1 MVRIVDNIL
10 GDNLFEPVLTENR
23 FFEAVAGEE
32 RTRGDTVGV
41 ETVLEESEERFV
53 LTLSIKNF
61 STEDGSKTDRS
72 GAIVVEFNFDKSEL
86 IFLVSFL
93 SFSL

>member
-1 MVRIVDNIL
+1 MVRRVDNIL

-32 RTRGDTVGV
+32 RTRGGTVVV

-61 STEDGSKTDRS
+61 LTEDGSKTDIS
-72 GAIVVEFNFDKSEL
+72 GAIAVESFDKSVVRL

-93 SFSL
+93 SFS